1 MNLHLPRRFSIFT
14 SSEMS
19 LSRAFFPRTKVTY
32 SPADLRNTLTF
43 PLFEDV
49 PDENDIDDRYYS
61 LSPYTSIY
69 KPHRHWCFLGEIGDE
84 IGLLRLGLEVRDTA
98 GACVPVFFHT
108 DDRGESFALR
118 CRKGATLAVLYPNRH
133 NFLDMS
139 VGLRI
144 EDAESVSVL
153 PFSMKE
159 LSEANALMWDSVSG
173 SEQKVEGRLCGGCG
187 KGGNLRACS
196 QCKLVFYCGTVSISS
211 QSLLHLAACESTVG
225 G

>member
-1 MNLHLPRRFSIFT
+1 MFSSII
-14 SSEMS
+14 
-19 LSRAFFPRTKVTY
+19 SRAYFPRTKVTQFR
-32 SPADLRNTLTF
+32 PADLRNTITF
-43 PLFEDV
+43 PPFKDLPNEDDIG
-49 PDENDIDDRYYS
+49 DEYYS
-61 LSPYTSIY
+61 LDPYTSIY
-69 KPHRHWCFLGEIGDE
+69 RPNRHWCFLGEIVDE
-84 IGLLRLGLEVRDTA
+84 MFLVRLRLDLRDAA
-98 GACVPVFFHT
+98 GARVPAHFHT
-108 DDRGESFALR
+108 DDYGSNFALR
-118 CRKGATLAVLYPNRH
+118 CRKGTTLALLYANRH
-133 NFLDMS
+133 NFMDMS

-196 QCKLVFYCGTVSISS
+196 QCKLVFYCSTVSISS
-211 QSLLHLAACESTVG
+211 RSLLHLAACESTVG

>member
-1 MNLHLPRRFSIFT
+1 MHN
-14 SSEMS
+14 
-19 LSRAFFPRTKVTY
+19 
-32 SPADLRNTLTF
+32 PADLRNALTF
-43 PLFEDV
+43 PPFEELH
-49 PDENDIDDRYYS
+49 DENAIDDRYYS
-61 LSPYTSIY
+61 LKPFTSIY
-69 KPHRHWCFLGEIGDE
+69 ELHRHWCFLGEIVDV
-84 IGLLRLGLEVRDTA
+84 IPFLRLGLRVRDA
-98 GACVPVFFHT
+98 SGAEIPVQFYT

-118 CRKGATLAVLYPNRH
+118 CRKGTTIAVLYATQH
-133 NFLDMS
+133 GFLDMN

-153 PFSMKE
+153 PFSMEE
-159 LSEANALMWDSVSG
+159 LSEANALMWDRVSG
-173 SEQKVEGRLCGGCG
+173 SEQKVEDKLCGGCG